1 MRASALFA
9 FLPAVAAVLFARVS
23 SGQATG
29 ALERFQPSP
38 AGDALFGVASPAVG
52 GHLVVRGDAIFDF
65 AYQPLAI
72 QDGTTRDLIV
82 SRQGFL
88 HLDAS
93 LALWD
98 RLLVSVD
105 MPFALI
111 QAGNSPTVDGVT

>member
-1 MRASALFA
+1 MRVSGIFA
-9 FLPAVAAVLFARVS
+9 FLPAAAAVLFARAS
-23 SGQATG
+23 YGQATG

-52 GHLVVRGDAIFDF
+52 GHLVVRGDVIFDF
-65 AYQPLAI
+65 ASQPLAI
-72 QDGTTRDLIV
+72 QNGTTRDLIV

-88 HLDAS
+88 HLDLS

-111 QAGNSPTVDGVT
+111 QAGDSPVV